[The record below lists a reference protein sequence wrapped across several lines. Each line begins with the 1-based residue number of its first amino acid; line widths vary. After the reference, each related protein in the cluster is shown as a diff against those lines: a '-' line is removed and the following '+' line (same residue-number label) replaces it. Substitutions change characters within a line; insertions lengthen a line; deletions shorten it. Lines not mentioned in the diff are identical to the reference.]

1 MAVSHPECRCRIVYG
16 PMDMTLGDILLEE
29 LADRGRAPTALYCPG
44 LYLAWHTAMALKK
57 LSCRVPEDIS
67 MLINEQIFISLVS
80 IALGVGAG
88 ILTSR
93 LYIPLVQIAYASADT
108 VIPLEIVAKGSDMAK
123 LLIVVAVMVILCM
136 AVLGVLISR
145 IRISQAL
152 KLGED

>member
-1 MAVSHPECRCRIVYG
+1 MQKTEIKTGSWQKFRSSAKYNDRKSRI
-16 PMDMTLGDILLEE
+16 MTRMKNLLLGIF
-29 LADRGRAPTALYCPG
+29 RAMGMTMKEIIG
-44 LYLAWHTAMALKK
+44 
-57 LSCRVPEDIS
+57 

-88 ILTSR
+88 VLTSR
-93 LYIPLVQIAYASADT
+93 LYVPLVQIAYASADT
-108 VIPLEIVAKGSDMAK
+108 VIPLQIVAEPSDMAK
-123 LLIVVAVMVILCM
+123 LLIVVAVMVALCM